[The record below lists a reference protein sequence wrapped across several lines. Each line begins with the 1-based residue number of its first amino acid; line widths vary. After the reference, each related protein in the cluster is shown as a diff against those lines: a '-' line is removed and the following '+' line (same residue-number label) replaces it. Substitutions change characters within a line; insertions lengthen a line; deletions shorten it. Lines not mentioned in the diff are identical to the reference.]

1 MAKKK
6 SGGSSKLG
14 RDSNPK
20 YLGVKL
26 YDGQHA
32 KAGSIIVRQRGSKI
46 APGKN
51 VKIGRDDT
59 LYAIKNGVIKFQ
71 EKRIMKFDGKKK
83 RIKFVNVIDKIL

>member
-14 RDSNPK
+14 RDSGPK

-26 YDGQHA
+26 YAGQ
-32 KAGSIIVRQRGSKI
+32 KAQIGSIIVRQRGSKI

-59 LYAIKNGVIKFQ
+59 IYSIKNGIIQFQ
-71 EKRIMKFDGKKK
+71 TKKVLKFDGKRK
-83 RIKFVNVIDKIL
+83 RIKFVSVIEE